1 MCWMPPGAQ
10 LLLNQSGLVFI
21 PVSRSPC
28 PGLLG
33 LPQRVLA
40 PVKGFGLWHCG
51 LGEGRREQMLQFR
64 GCQEKGPF
72 RKPHLWKGWNKDAAV
87 TRSARE
93 GAWAGLGWA
102 PRETVRAREDPPPH
116 LAVSDPWAVTWR
128 PSRERPTQQQ
138 TSKAASCSSSHR
150 SVKKKKEKKA
160 RVDGRAAECAPCT
173 LPGSARARNAPA
185 FAFKTGLGDTEMNG
199 ETQAGPVNV
208 PFCFTWSKLKTD
220 ERTSEKPSKR
230 TNSVSSRERDRGGRE
245 EAFHSGASRD
255 TFSSF
260 LRKGP
265 SVFVLQ
271 CPTRPVAGAVPSF
284 FTSLH
289 P

>member
-1 MCWMPPGAQ
+1 MPPGAR
-10 LLLNQSGLVFI
+10 LLLNQSGLAFI

-40 PVKGFGLWHCG
+40 PVKGFGLWPCG

-72 RKPHLWKGWNKDAAV
+72 RKPHLWKGWNKDAAF

-102 PRETVRAREDPPPH
+102 PRETVCAREDPPPH
-116 LAVSDPWAVTWR
+116 LAVGGNVETKPGTAHPAEDVQGRFLLFLTPFCQ
-128 PSRERPTQQQ
+128 E
-138 TSKAASCSSSHR
+138 
-150 SVKKKKEKKA
+150 KEGIKA

-208 PFCFTWSKLKTD
+208 PFCFTWSKLKTN
-220 ERTSEKPSKR
+220 ERTSENQASKR
-230 TNSVSSRERDRGGRE
+230 T
-245 EAFHSGASRD
+245 A
-255 TFSSF
+255 
-260 LRKGP
+260 
-265 SVFVLQ
+265 
-271 CPTRPVAGAVPSF
+271 
-284 FTSLH
+284 
-289 P
+289 

>member
-1 MCWMPPGAQ
+1 MLDASRSSAAIKPVGFSLHPSEPFPLPGAPGP
-10 LLLNQSGLVFI
+10 SSEGLSACQRIWALALWFGGGEKGADVAI
-21 PVSRSPC
+21 
-28 PGLLG
+28 PGLSG
-33 LPQRVLA
+33 
-40 PVKGFGLWHCG
+40 K
-51 LGEGRREQMLQFR
+51 
-64 GCQEKGPF
+64 KGPF

-102 PRETVRAREDPPPH
+102 PRETVCAREDPPPH

-128 PSRERPTQQQ
+128 PSRERPTQRQ

-208 PFCFTWSKLKTD
+208 PFCFTWSKLKTN
-220 ERTSEKPSKR
+220 ERTSEKPSKQ
-230 TNSVSSRERDRGGRE
+230 TNSVSSGERDRGGRE

-255 TFSSF
+255 TFSSS
-260 LRKGP
+260 LRRGP